1 MWNVAITR
9 VYRDESSSYEYT
21 DKVYFE
27 VDSLEKI
34 NDILSVFDKYAV
46 GEYKYMISQ
55 KKEENQEEE

>member
-9 VYRDESSSYEYT
+9 VYRDDDSSYEYT

-27 VDSLEKI
+27 ADSLEKI
-34 NDILSVFDKYAV
+34 NEILSVFDKYAV